1 MGHAMLNLY
10 RKISMVSTEMV
21 ECARQGDWDAL
32 VEAERRCKAL
42 INDLRA
48 LGEREMT
55 PEEFEEKRRIFRKML
70 AEDAE
75 IRDLA
80 QPWMRRLQTILASA
94 SNERRLDASYKGL
107 L

>member
-1 MGHAMLNLY
+1 MLSMY

-21 ECARQGDWDAL
+21 ECARQGNWDAL
-32 VEAERRCKAL
+32 VAAERRCKAL
-42 INDLRA
+42 IDELRA
-48 LGEREMT
+48 LGGRELT

-80 QPWMRRLQTILASA
+80 QPWMQRLQAILSSA
-94 SNERRLDASYKGL
+94 GNERRLDASYKGL

>member
-1 MGHAMLNLY
+1 MLSLY
-10 RKISMVSTEMV
+10 RKISIVSTEMV
-21 ECARQGDWDAL
+21 ESARQGDWDAL
-32 VEAERRCKAL
+32 VQAEHRCKAL
-42 INDLRA
+42 ISELRA

-80 QPWMRRLQTILASA
+80 QPWMRRLQAILASA
-94 SNERRLDASYKGL
+94 SNERRLDVSYKGL